1 MGYIIELSI
10 VIKKLTNFAQKKHL
24 ILDNAKKNN
33 YTDYIEHCEYENK
46 KYKYILTFYFDDEND
61 LLKFISFIKN
71 TPKIYIES
79 IFMEKDNTLI
89 YASTQYIKIME
100 PEKAKEYIN
109 KKKNCEL
116 YNTAPNI
123 INIL

>member
-33 YTDYIEHCEYENK
+33 YTDYNEHSEYINK
-46 KYKYILTFYFDDEND
+46 KYKYILTFNFDNESD
-61 LLKFISFIKN
+61 LLKFISFVKN

>member
-10 VIKKLTNFAQKKHL
+10 VIKKLTNFTQKKHL
-24 ILDNAKKNN
+24 LLDNAKKNN
-33 YTDYIEHCEYENK
+33 YIDYNEFSEYINK
-46 KYKYILTFYFDDEND
+46 KYKYILTFEFNDEKDILN
-61 LLKFISFIKN
+61 FIIFVKN

-79 IFMEKDNTLI
+79 IFMDKTNTLI
-89 YASTQYIKIME
+89 YASTHYIKIMQ

-109 KKKNCEL
+109 KKKSCEL

-123 INIL
+123 IKLL

>member
-33 YTDYIEHCEYENK
+33 YTDYNEHSEYINK
-46 KYKYILTFYFDDEND
+46 KYKYILTFNFDDESD
-61 LLKFISFIKN
+61 LLKFISFVKN

>member
-10 VIKKLTNFAQKKHL
+10 VIKKLTNFEKKAFD
-24 ILDNAKKNN
+24 IRQCQKNN

-71 TPKIYIES
+71 TPKNIYR
-79 IFMEKDNTLI
+79 I
-89 YASTQYIKIME
+89 YFYGKRQYINLCFYTI
-100 PEKAKEYIN
+100 Y
-109 KKKNCEL
+109 
-116 YNTAPNI
+116 
-123 INIL
+123 